1 MHDDKDLPMEV
12 VSKAPSR
19 RESATFD
26 VDTHRI
32 KLPFYT
38 LGEEIVNAITHGIGA
53 LLSIA
58 ALVLLI
64 IRAAT
69 RAPAGEAA
77 GYVVGYTLFG
87 ATLVIMYLVSTLY
100 HSLARCGAK
109 RVFASLDHS
118 AIFLLI
124 AGTYSAYCLG
134 PIYGGQGWWVFG
146 TIWSLAVIG
155 IVSFSVYAYRAS
167 RFNLFLYLAMGW
179 YGVLVA
185 PQLHDALPSIS
196 WIFLLLGGLLYT
208 FGCVFFVVKIRWM
221 HAAWHVFVLA
231 GSIMHFFSL
240 YFLI

>member
-1 MHDDKDLPMEV
+1 MEV

-19 RESATFD
+19 KESATFD

-100 HSLARCGAK
+100 LWRDAARSAFLQVSTIRRSFFLSPEPIRRIALGRFTEAKGGGSLERFGLSRLSESCRFRFTLIERRGLIYSSTSRWGGTAFLSRRSCTPRCRRSRGFSFCSAVYSIRLGAS
-109 RVFASLDHS
+109 FLSLRFGGCTPRGMCLCS
-118 AIFLLI
+118 RAALCISFRCIF
-124 AGTYSAYCLG
+124 
-134 PIYGGQGWWVFG
+134 
-146 TIWSLAVIG
+146 
-155 IVSFSVYAYRAS
+155 
-167 RFNLFLYLAMGW
+167 
-179 YGVLVA
+179 
-185 PQLHDALPSIS
+185 
-196 WIFLLLGGLLYT
+196 
-208 FGCVFFVVKIRWM
+208 
-221 HAAWHVFVLA
+221 
-231 GSIMHFFSL
+231 
-240 YFLI
+240 